1 MLIIAITGPT
11 FYSWVWF
18 PAHSELVLLVSL
30 GLPYKEIRHKAGLS
44 ETIWCLTEKRQI

>member
-1 MLIIAITGPT
+1 MLIIAIICPT

-30 GLPYKEIRHKAGLS
+30 GLPYKEIQRKTDLA
-44 ETIWCLTEKRQI
+44 ETLLCLTEKRQI